1 MTIEEMNKIKN
12 YFGFTYDHI
21 SKATGIPLGTV
32 QKVLGGIT
40 KSPRHSTMLALEE
53 FFSDDSD
60 NSDSVVA
67 ESVPL
72 YGGEAPMMGS
82 KKPGEYTVKDYFAL
96 PEDQRAELIDGVF
109 YDMCTPS
116 TTHQIVGME
125 IWYQIRSFI
134 KKNKGKCVP
143 LVAPCAVQLDMDDK
157 TIVEPDVMI
166 ICDRNKIVDSRIYGA
181 PDFIVEVMSKS
192 TKRKDM
198 TIKLTKYEN
207 AGVKEYWLVE
217 PYKHTVVVYD
227 FAHDHDIALY
237 NFDEEVPVGIYDGE
251 LKIDF
256 RGLVDE
262 ISYIKDEKPW
272 LTAD

>member
-1 MTIEEMNKIKN
+1 MTIEEMNKIKKQL
-12 YFGFTYDHI
+12 GFTYVQI
-21 SKATGIPLGTV
+21 SKATGVPLGTV

-60 NSDSVVA
+60 CSNVIREDTS
-67 ESVPL
+67 L
-72 YGGEAPMMGS
+72 YGSSPHALNS
-82 KKPGEYTVKDYFAL
+82 KKPGEYTVDDYFAL
-96 PEDQRAELIDGVF
+96 PEDVRAELIDGVF
-109 YDMCTPS
+109 YDICTPS
-116 TTHQIVGME
+116 TPHQIVGME
-125 IWYQIRSFI
+125 IWYQIKDFI
-134 KKNKGKCVP
+134 KKKKGKCVP

-157 TIVEPDVMI
+157 TIVEPDVLVV
-166 ICDRNKIVDSRIYGA
+166 CDRNKIVDSRIYGA
-181 PDFIVEVMSKS
+181 PDFIVEVMTKS

-217 PYKHTVVVYD
+217 PYKHTIVVYD

-237 NFDEEVPVGIYDGE
+237 TFDDTVPVGIYDSE

-256 RGLVDE
+256 RGLADE

-272 LTAD
+272 LTE